1 MALCDY
7 VQCRQY
13 KNGKCMAPG
22 YKECLRAKDDMCK
35 PITTIGEYIGIHNTA
50 DDADYTVYVVGKRKA
65 KKAKERWPNMRV
77 MYRNAR
83 TKGYWVEYKG
93 E

>member
-1 MALCDY
+1 M
-7 VQCRQY
+7 R
-13 KNGKCMAPG
+13 
-22 YKECLRAKDDMCK
+22 K
-35 PITTIGEYIGIHNTA
+35 PLSTIGEYVGLHNTA
-50 DDADYTVYVVGKRKA
+50 DNKNYTVYVVGKRKA

-83 TKGYWVEYKG
+83 TKGDWVEYKG